1 MRVAQA
7 AEIMYCD
14 YSCVFFAV
22 SLASG
27 DILINPQDRFITADG
42 MVGLLMAKT
51 AHHAAFASSRYSLV
65 RKVASSNSSGGG
77 HSTMNQ
83 KTVRRRRIHKRDV
96 TQLHK
101 RDHSGI
107 SMMRK
112 VDAGGGGAGA
122 ALMDAFAD
130 PQRLVRG
137 ESSGHSRG
145 IELSDMPGGG
155 PGGAGGGSAE
165 NFSASLLSSLSSS
178 SSSSSSSSRTPMIG
192 SRLLNG
198 NQWNSSRGA
207 SAESFESFTP
217 QEVHTVVAGA
227 AAGVEGVE
235 GMQGVEGKGERGGDD
250 ADTARSGEENG
261 VANNAA
267 VAAATTTGERV
278 AVAEAE
284 KQAMG
289 ETVESKQQPQQSG
302 GGSTGGAATD
312 AREDEEEEDP
322 YYWSNHVIVGGNIDY
337 VEHLLATLFN
347 AQEQGQQME
356 QIQTEFVRRM
366 SKDVVSFDEAQKAGE
381 SRAHD
386 GEPIPVRVPP
396 TAAGEEEADT
406 PYNCTR
412 RGSNTSTTWTSNPIR
427 VVLLAAEVPPSWHQ
441 IGTMPFVRFIRG
453 TVLRVADLERVR
465 ALFFFPVLSWI
476 VLAFV
481 CCTPLCLCWR

>member
-1 MRVAQA
+1 
-7 AEIMYCD
+7 
-14 YSCVFFAV
+14 
-22 SLASG
+22 
-27 DILINPQDRFITADG
+27 
-42 MVGLLMAKT
+42 
-51 AHHAAFASSRYSLV
+51 
-65 RKVASSNSSGGG
+65 
-77 HSTMNQ
+77 
-83 KTVRRRRIHKRDV
+83 
-96 TQLHK
+96 
-101 RDHSGI
+101 
-107 SMMRK
+107 
-112 VDAGGGGAGA
+112 
-122 ALMDAFAD
+122 
-130 PQRLVRG
+130 
-137 ESSGHSRG
+137 
-145 IELSDMPGGG
+145 
-155 PGGAGGGSAE
+155 
-165 NFSASLLSSLSSS
+165 
-178 SSSSSSSSRTPMIG
+178 
-192 SRLLNG
+192 
-198 NQWNSSRGA
+198 
-207 SAESFESFTP
+207 
-217 QEVHTVVAGA
+217 
-227 AAGVEGVE
+227 
-235 GMQGVEGKGERGGDD
+235 MQGVEGKGERGGDD

-289 ETVESKQQPQQSG
+289 ETVESKQQPQQPG

-381 SRAHD
+381 SRALD
-386 GEPIPVRVPP
+386 EEPIPVRVPP
-396 TAAGEEEADT
+396 TAVGEEEADT